1 MIPGNKGGTKWPERN
16 RSLRYPSIE
25 FSPQPC
31 KPPAQAMKKQSES
44 SEEDCCSYD
53 TQRERCTWLDGTC
66 DEARVEY
73 PALPS
78 IARESRLCGPR
89 VNYAEST
96 PAVYQCTPVHKPWNT
111 RQPTDMM
118 EKEQEDE
125 LRKIIV
131 SEFHR
136 RKHPRMLNREAREFF
151 IGLNVE

>member
-1 MIPGNKGGTKWPERN
+1 
-16 RSLRYPSIE
+16 
-25 FSPQPC
+25 
-31 KPPAQAMKKQSES
+31 MKKQRES
-44 SEEDCCSYD
+44 SEDDCYSYE
-53 TQRERCTWLDGTC
+53 TQRERCTWLDGTF

-78 IARESRLCGPR
+78 IARESGLCGPR
-89 VNYAEST
+89 VGYEEAM
-96 PAVYQCTPVHKPWNT
+96 PAVYQCTHIRKPWNT
-111 RQPTDMM
+111 GEPTDMM

-151 IGLNVE
+151 VGLNVE